1 MTVRVYELSKKHG
14 VTNKQLLQMLQEGG
28 FDIQSHMAVVS
39 PEVEKFVADRFKSA
53 QSVTA
58 SSALATPSKKEE
70 LVEKPT
76 ITSKQ
81 KEVTPPISQQQNAKE
96 GRAEVSPATNSNAL
110 KQTIQDKAQAGMQ
123 QQQTNRSK
131 PFSKHNQAKTP
142 KKSSFQKPSIIPVIK
157 KADTA
162 PQIAAPTSITV
173 EAMNVGDFVERSAKP
188 IAEVILAL
196 LKLGV
201 VATKNQIINEKTVTQ
216 LAHHFKLTPVE
227 PVKEAPKSDIAK
239 QPQAALPAGE
249 YVERQPVVVVVGHV
263 DHGKTTLLD
272 YIRKTRVASR
282 EKGGITQ
289 HLGAYEAETDH
300 GKVVFLDTPG
310 HEAFSLMRGRGIKI
324 ADIAILVVAAD
335 DGIMPQTIE
344 AINQAKLV
352 GLPIMVALNKIDKA
366 TPSQIEGVKRGLT
379 QYDLAPEEWGGQT
392 VVVPLSAK
400 TGDGVNK
407 LLELIVLQSQ
417 LMELKANSSI
427 PARGFVLESRL
438 EKGRGPV
445 ATVICQHGVL
455 QVGDYFIC
463 GTMQGKVTS
472 LVDTLGKR
480 TQQALPSQP
489 IQVAGFPELPKAGDP
504 FDVVSAAEA
513 KKMKP
518 AQIKTQMQQRIQPIK
533 ENALNLIIKTDNA
546 SSKEAIINAIGKM
559 SGKAFKEFNILSAG
573 VGSIT
578 EGDVALAIDTNSL
591 IYGLHTKIEPSA
603 AVESAKNN
611 VSIKLFDI
619 IYQMLDDLHL
629 VAEQGR
635 PVKKVLRKIGE
646 ATILK
651 VFDIK
656 NLGVIA
662 GAQVRSGRFSKD
674 GKVVIYRGKNKVGE
688 GAIKSLQRDRKTVKE
703 VHTGFEC
710 AFMVEDFT
718 EWQVDDR
725 VECYL
730 EMAENA

>member
-1 MTVRVYELSKKHG
+1 MTVRVYELSKKYG
-14 VTNKQLLQMLQEGG
+14 ITNKQLLQLLHDAG
-28 FDIQSHMAVVS
+28 FEYQSHMAVLS
-39 PEVEKFVADRFKSA
+39 EDAAKFVTNHFKPKAVEAAQPLPSQSKKIESAPSTGADALKKKEMPQEAKKEVAPSPQANA
-53 QSVTA
+53 Q
-58 SSALATPSKKEE
+58 PSK
-70 LVEKPT
+70 
-76 ITSKQ
+76 
-81 KEVTPPISQQQNAKE
+81 QQ
-96 GRAEVSPATNSNAL
+96 P
-110 KQTIQDKAQAGMQ
+110 IQDKAHSGMQ
-123 QQQTNRSK
+123 QQSNRSK
-131 PFSKHNQAKTP
+131 SFNRPTQAQSP
-142 KKSSFQKPSIIPVIK
+142 KKHYQKQPVTPVIK
-157 KADTA
+157 KIETPAV
-162 PQIAAPTSITV
+162 AAPTTIVV
-173 EAMNVGDFVERSAKP
+173 EAMSVNDFVERSAKP
-188 IAEVILAL
+188 IAEVVLAL

-201 VATKNQIINEKTVTQ
+201 VATKNQLINEKTVTQ
-216 LAHHFKLTPVE
+216 LAHNFKLTPVE
-227 PVKEAPKSDIAK
+227 APKEKPKTDLEK
-239 QPQAALPAGE
+239 QVLPELPAGE
-249 YVERQPVVVVVGHV
+249 YKERQPVVVVVGHV

-310 HEAFSLMRGRGIKI
+310 HEAFTMMRGRGIKV

-400 TGDGVNK
+400 TGEGVNQ
-407 LLELIVLQSQ
+407 LLELIILQSQ
-417 LMELKANSSI
+417 LMELKANESI
-427 PARGFVLESRL
+427 SARGFVLESRL

-445 ATVICQHGVL
+445 ATVICQHGIL
-455 QVGDYFIC
+455 NVGDHFVC
-463 GTMQGKVTS
+463 GSMIGKVTS
-472 LVDTLGKR
+472 LVDSYGKR
-480 TQQALPSQP
+480 IQKAHPSQP
-489 IQVAGFPELPKAGDP
+489 VQVAGFPELPKAGDA
-504 FDVVSAAEA
+504 FEVVTAAEA
-513 KKMKP
+513 KKIKP
-518 AQIKTQMQQRIQPIK
+518 AQLKDQQRIQPIK

-546 SSKEAIINAIGKM
+546 SSKEAIVNAIAKM

-578 EGDVALAIDTNSL
+578 DGDVALAIDTNAL
-591 IYGLHTKIEPSA
+591 IYGLHSKVEPSA
-603 AVESAKNN
+603 AAAAAKNN
-611 VSIKLFDI
+611 VSIKLFGI
-619 IYQMLDDLHL
+619 IYEMLDDLHV

-646 ATILK
+646 ASILK

-688 GAIKSLQRDRKTVKE
+688 GAIKSLQRDRKSVKE

-710 AFMVEDFT
+710 AFMVEGFT
-718 EWQVDDR
+718 EWQIDDR

>member
-14 VTNKQLLQMLQEGG
+14 ITNKQLLQILHDGG
-28 FDIQSHMAVVS
+28 FEYQSHMSVLSSDA
-39 PEVEKFVADRFKSA
+39 EAFVANYFKPKA
-53 QSVTA
+53 VA
-58 SSALATPSKKEE
+58 SSESSKPASSKK
-70 LVEKPT
+70 VDTAP
-76 ITSKQ
+76 S
-81 KEVTPPISQQQNAKE
+81 AK
-96 GRAEVSPATNSNAL
+96 APATDVSKKNEVPHVAKKEATKEIPASPRVNQADS
-110 KQTIQDKAQAGMQ
+110 KNQPIQDKAQSGMQ
-123 QQQTNRSK
+123 QQQNNRSK
-131 PFSKHNQAKTP
+131 SFNRPSQTQSQKKH
-142 KKSSFQKPSIIPVIK
+142 FQRQPVTPVIK
-157 KADTA
+157 KVEA
-162 PQIAAPTSITV
+162 PVIAAPTTIV
-173 EAMNVGDFVERSAKP
+173 IEAMSVSDFVERSGKP
-188 IAEVILAL
+188 IAEVVLAL

-201 VATKNQIINEKTVTQ
+201 VATINQLINEKTVTQ
-216 LAHHFKLTPVE
+216 LAHNFKLIPV
-227 PVKEAPKSDIAK
+227 EAPKEKPKTELDK
-239 QPQAALPAGE
+239 QTQVDLPTGE
-249 YVERQPVVVVVGHV
+249 YKERQPVVVVVGHV

-310 HEAFSLMRGRGIKI
+310 HEAFTMMRGRGIKV

-400 TGDGVNK
+400 TGEGVNQ
-407 LLELIVLQSQ
+407 LLELIILQSQ
-417 LMELKANSSI
+417 LMELKANMTI

-445 ATVICQHGVL
+445 ATVICQHGIL
-455 QVGDYFIC
+455 HVGDYFVC
-463 GTMQGKVTS
+463 GSMISKVTS
-472 LVDTLGKR
+472 LVDSYGKR
-480 TQQALPSQP
+480 IQQANPSQP
-489 IQVAGFPELPKAGDP
+489 VLVAGFPELPKAGDA
-504 FDVVSAAEA
+504 FDVVTSAEA

-518 AQIKTQMQQRIQPIK
+518 AHLKDQMQQRIQPIK

-546 SSKEAIINAIGKM
+546 SSKEAIVNAIGKM

-578 EGDVALAIDTNSL
+578 DGDVALAMDTNAL
-591 IYGLHTKIEPSA
+591 IYGLHAKVEPSA
-603 AVESAKNN
+603 AATSAKNN
-611 VSIKLFDI
+611 VSIKLFGI
-619 IYQMLDDLHL
+619 IYQMLDDLHV

-646 ATILK
+646 ASILK

-688 GAIKSLQRDRKTVKE
+688 GAIKSLQRDRKSVKE